1 MLAFVIAF
9 IVWIGKRV
17 RAAKKKEDK
26 VVDPA
31 EEMAN
36 EKSMTELLPIRY
48 YDYQYECY
56 RMQKDQ
62 CMDILKI
69 RDKDLLSMSP
79 EEVQFDCMIYT
90 KFYKIYAGDVK
101 LISMNFPVN
110 TSEQIIYL
118 ENKLETEQ
126 NPRRKKW
133 LRIKLN
139 EELNLQKNGSA
150 REYYLMYFSED
161 EKIHEKNKSSILQTL
176 KNGQESLVMEMDF
189 NKKNQI
195 IEKLTNKNV
204 VIGRER

>member
-48 YDYQYECY
+48 YDHQYECY

-139 EELNLQKNGSA
+139 EELNLQKTGLP
-150 REYYLMYFSED
+150 E
-161 EKIHEKNKSSILQTL
+161 SIILCIFQ
-176 KNGQESLVMEMDF
+176 KM
-189 NKKNQI
+189 KKYTKRI
-195 IEKLTNKNV
+195 KTPFY
-204 VIGRER
+204 RH